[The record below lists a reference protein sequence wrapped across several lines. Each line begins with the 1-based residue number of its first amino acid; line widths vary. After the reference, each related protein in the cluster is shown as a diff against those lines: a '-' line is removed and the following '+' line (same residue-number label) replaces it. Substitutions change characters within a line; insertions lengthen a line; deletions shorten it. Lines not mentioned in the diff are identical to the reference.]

1 MLTIRAAK
9 FNLETFLMQS
19 VPIRLGECAALFSAT
34 AVSFLIIL
42 WHTCLLMLSLP
53 PFYPSLHLSFSPSLP
68 LLLAFTCS
76 LVSGEITT
84 AQKRCPTAC
93 TATLCS
99 AVLCLPPSTHTAHI
113 WTHANAYTHMHRR
126 HTVKYRRALKST
138 STYTQR
144 LHNPFPTPSINP
156 LPDAAFCLFLL
167 LCYPKQYT
175 GTEQYRGLET
185 LAASA

>member
-84 AQKRCPTAC
+84 AQKHCPTAC

-113 WTHANAYTHMHRR
+113 WTHANAYTHTCTADTQSNTGVHLKAPA
-126 HTVKYRRALKST
+126 HTHKDCIT
-138 STYTQR
+138 
-144 LHNPFPTPSINP
+144 P